1 MSKISFISQKLFF
14 SASVSL
20 VSQCQPRQSVSASS
34 VKRVFCQ
41 PFPVLQMHSIDIS
54 SLLRLLMKNLTMI
67 YSVMKNDTSSWFEMK
82 SWVRTSKWKKRKK
95 HWTKRTR
102 IERTRTKR
110 TKTTKRKRTKRRRR
124 KNDSKNFEK
133 IATRLKFSF

>member
-1 MSKISFISQKLFF
+1 
-14 SASVSL
+14 
-20 VSQCQPRQSVSASS
+20 
-34 VKRVFCQ
+34 
-41 PFPVLQMHSIDIS
+41 
-54 SLLRLLMKNLTMI
+54 
-67 YSVMKNDTSSWFEMK
+67 MK